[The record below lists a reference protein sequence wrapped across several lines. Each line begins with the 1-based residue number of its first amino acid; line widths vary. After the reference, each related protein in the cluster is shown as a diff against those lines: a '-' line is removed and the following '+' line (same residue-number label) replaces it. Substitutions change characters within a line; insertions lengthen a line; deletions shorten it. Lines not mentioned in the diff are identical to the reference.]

1 MKNKIFFCLNFLIG
15 LLFVFPLFKENIST
29 LFIILTTLFTII
41 YLVYNKI
48 HFTFRLKHALYI
60 IPFLIILATNI
71 FAVNSDFDIKNVS
84 KSLMFLIFPIIFI
97 NIPSPLFKT
106 LESHYLYLFK
116 VACLVICFFYI
127 GSFLML
133 YSINDFF
140 AESFNESI
148 FRKYVYNQISIFKI
162 HPTYFSLFLNLGIV
176 HSIVKMRNEKLYLNL
191 FFFLFF
197 TLMILLL
204 SSKIMIVFSVFS
216 TVFILIFKNQS
227 QYKKYFI
234 VMILTFFIGS
244 VFVLPGIKSRFIES
258 YNDFK
263 NPPRGLYFNS
273 TNIRSSI
280 YECSL
285 TILKENYIK
294 GVGFSN
300 VQKELNNCYKLNYDS
315 SFYENHD
322 YLTHNYFLYIFIGS
336 GLLGFLFF
344 IIYLLVLVKK
354 CIQINNIILN
364 ITFLNCI
371 ILCFVEDF
379 LYRHYG
385 LFFFN
390 LIFFSYLKFYEH
402 NLQENALNEQ

>member
-1 MKNKIFFCLNFLIG
+1 MKNKIVVCLKFLIG
-15 LLFVFPLFKENIST
+15 LLFIFPLFKENIST
-29 LFIILTTLFTII
+29 LFVILTTIFTIFF
-41 YLVYNKI
+41 LVSNKI
-48 HFTFRLKHALYI
+48 KFTFNLGQTFFI

-71 FAVNSDFDIKNVS
+71 FAINSNFDFKIVI
-84 KSLMFLIFPIIFI
+84 KSLMFLVFPVVFI
-97 NIPSPLFKT
+97 NIPSSFFNK
-106 LESHYLYLFK
+106 LESYYLYIFK
-116 VACLVICFFYI
+116 YACLIICVFYI
-127 GSFLML
+127 GNFLKI
-133 YSINDFF
+133 YSITDFF
-140 AESFNESI
+140 LESFNESV
-148 FRKYVYNQISIFKI
+148 FRKFVYNQTYIFRI

-176 HSIVKMRNEKLYLNL
+176 HSIIKMRLEKFYIN
-191 FFFLFF
+191 FFCFLFF

-216 TVFILIFKNQS
+216 IVLTTIYKNKS
-227 QYKKYFI
+227 KYKKHFI
-234 VMILTFFIGS
+234 VLIISFFMGS
-244 VFVLPGIKSRFIES
+244 IFVLPGIKSRFIES

-273 TNIRSSI
+273 TNIRTSI

-285 TILKENYIK
+285 TILKENYLR

-336 GLLGFLFF
+336 GILGFILF
-344 IIYLLVLVKK
+344 IIYLFVLIKK
-354 CIQINNIILN
+354 CIEINNIILN

-390 LIFFSYLKFYEH
+390 LIFFSYLKFSEK
-402 NLQENALNEQ
+402 NKLKNV